1 MANRPT
7 LPPVEEAIEITI
19 EKPKPP
25 DPPPPPEPK
34 PQPNRSRRRNQSPSQ
49 RRPFGACHRRPRS
62 RRTNGVRCR
71 RRAIS
76 RRTLP
81 ARRRVRSTTPCRS
94 RSRPPRLRPPEPPKP
109 KEPPPPVEQAG
120 PQPRPPAP
128 AVESLPPPPKE
139 PSPPPVVPK
148 PPPPA
153 PAVTTVQPP
162 PPPKSPPIVT
172 PHPQPR
178 PTPQIARP
186 QGRPPA
192 MANRDTP
199 PSSSPFVNPADV
211 RNRALASDNYIWQ
224 NARKL
229 SFYIDEPV
237 REVLHHATAR
247 HRARRP
253 AARSRCG
260 PVERDALDR
269 PGHSRRRP
277 QELALPASA
286 GRDRRRPRNLPCA
299 ALDAPRMV
307 LTAVVEPGGIASR
320 ARNIANYGA
329 RSRIDKASRLWGSA
343 MRRPDEEPRDPARQ
357 TWQRCRSCDP
367 RGVR

>member
-1 MANRPT
+1 MSLGAFALAALLHVAAALALWWMTANRPT

-25 DPPPPPEPK
+25 DPPPPPPPEPK
-34 PQPNRSRRRNQSPSQ
+34 PQPQAQARPKPQPQPAPPLRGVPPPAAITADKRSQVPPSGDQ
-49 RRPFGACHRRPRS
+49 PKDIAGPPPRS
-62 RRTNGVRCR
+62 LDDPV
-71 RRAIS
+71 
-76 RRTLP
+76 P
-81 ARRRVRSTTPCRS
+81 EPQ
-94 RSRPPRLRPPEPPKP
+94 PPTQTAAAEPPKP
-109 KEPPPPVEQAG
+109 KE
-120 PQPRPPAP
+120 
-128 AVESLPPPPKE
+128 
-139 PSPPPVVPK
+139 

-199 PSSSPFVNPADV
+199 PSSSPFVNPADA

-237 REVLHHATAR
+237 REYYITLRLVIARDGRLLAADVAQSSGTPSIDQAILAGARRNSPYLPLPAEIGGDRATFLVPLSTL
-247 HRARRP
+247 RARF
-253 AARSRCG
+253 
-260 PVERDALDR
+260 
-269 PGHSRRRP
+269 
-277 QELALPASA
+277 
-286 GRDRRRPRNLPCA
+286 
-299 ALDAPRMV
+299 
-307 LTAVVEPGGIASR
+307 
-320 ARNIANYGA
+320 
-329 RSRIDKASRLWGSA
+329 
-343 MRRPDEEPRDPARQ
+343 
-357 TWQRCRSCDP
+357 
-367 RGVR
+367 